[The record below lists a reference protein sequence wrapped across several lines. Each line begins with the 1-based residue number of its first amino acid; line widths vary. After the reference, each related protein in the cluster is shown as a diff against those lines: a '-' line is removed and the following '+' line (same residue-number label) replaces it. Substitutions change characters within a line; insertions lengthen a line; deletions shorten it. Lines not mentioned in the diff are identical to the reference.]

1 MLVTG
6 APFSW
11 HCLLFPVVIVQLYLF
26 SLGMGLFMAQ
36 ANVFFRDIQYIY
48 NAVTTAWMYLTP
60 IFYPVEMLPDW
71 LRGIVTHFN
80 PMYFYVTQFR
90 DIVYHGRLPSFDLLL
105 AGTATALGMLAVG
118 FWCFR
123 KSEDKFILYI

>member
-1 MLVTG
+1 
-6 APFSW
+6 
-11 HCLLFPVVIVQLYLF
+11 
-26 SLGMGLFMAQ
+26 
-36 ANVFFRDIQYIY
+36 
-48 NAVTTAWMYLTP
+48 MYLTP